1 MIERME
7 EEGLVSA
14 PARDGRRE
22 VIGRKGPVGEEEG

>member
-22 VIGRKGPVGEEEG
+22 VIGRKGPVGEVEE

>member
-7 EEGLVSA
+7 EEGIVGA

-22 VIGRKGPVGEEEG
+22 VIVRRGPVGEDEE

>member
-7 EEGLVSA
+7 EEGIVSA

-22 VIGRKGPVGEEEG
+22 VVVRRGPVGEEQE